1 MPVQAARIDDTAEA
15 ALLGLSGIA
24 AGPAS
29 CRAGEDLCQDEA
41 SQDRSAGA
49 PGSTPPAA
57 AGDQAGARDKPSGG
71 HRVLHILA
79 AVLVGV
85 VLPALL
91 LDALVGRLGVSA
103 IYVGAFPGA
112 VLAPGWGGTRRM
124 LMVAP
129 VVGLAA
135 GLGAFSAYDWWWA
148 ALLAATG
155 VLAGA
160 GIGFGW
166 FAALLMVPY
175 PADLCDPG
183 VLGDRCRDH
192 LRGHR
197 GHRDA
202 VRHRHRPPIQRPP
215 PRRRRPP
222 GPARGRWRGRH
233 VRVGPGG
240 CGGHRGG
247 PGLDRAVLGR
257 RARAH
262 LGAVHHHRKTRT
274 DPGKG
279 PRDRARGDRR
289 DPGGTAADPPTGVLA
304 VVGTVV
310 FVVALTQTKRYW
322 LMYGLYTFSLVLLPP
337 HPGQVGFEAE
347 ERGFQILVG
356 IGLLVVGLFILHA
369 LGSWLAKHH
378 PQPELAPTA

>member
-1 MPVQAARIDDTAEA
+1 MPDEA
-15 ALLGLSGIA
+15 A
-24 AGPAS
+24 
-29 CRAGEDLCQDEA
+29 
-41 SQDRSAGA
+41 QDRSAGA
-49 PGSTPPAA
+49 PGTPPAA
-57 AGDQAGARDKPSGG
+57 AGDQAGARDKPSGW

-91 LDALVGRLGVSA
+91 LGALVGRLGVSA
-103 IYVGAFPGA
+103 MFVGLILGGA
-112 VLAPGWGGTRRM
+112 GAKLGGTRRM

-175 PADLCDPG
+175 AATFVTPVSSGTDAVIYGVIVAIATLYGIVIARRFSAPEIVDGDHLARPVAAG
-183 VLGDRCRDH
+183 VAVMFGLVLGGAAAIGVA
-192 LRGHR
+192 LGWTEPYWV
-197 GHRDA
+197 A
-202 VRHRHRPPIQRPP
+202 EP
-215 PRRRRPP
+215 
-222 GPARGRWRGRH
+222 
-233 VRVGPGG
+233 
-240 CGGHRGG
+240 
-247 PGLDRAVLGR
+247 VLI
-257 RARAH
+257 
-262 LGAVHHHRKTRT
+262 LVLYIIT
-274 DPGKG
+274 GK
-279 PRDRARGDRR
+279 RERIREKAL
-289 DPGGTAADPPTGVLA
+289 GTALGVIAALPVALLDPPTGVLA
-304 VVGTVV
+304 VVGTVA
-310 FVVALTQTKRYW
+310 FVLALTQTKRYW
-322 LMYGLYTFSLVLLPP
+322 LMYGLYTFSLVLLLAS
-337 HPGQVGFEAE
+337 PGQVGFEAE

-356 IGLLVVGLFILHA
+356 VGLLVVGLFLLHA